1 MARIARYIVPDL
13 PHHVTQRGHRRER
26 VFFSD
31 DDFRL
36 YRTDEQ

>member
-13 PHHVTQRGHRRER
+13 PHHVTQRGNRRER

-31 DDFRL
+31 ND
-36 YRTDEQ
+36 YRFTVTLA